1 MVLKIVIYL
10 LLSKYISLKLEFNLK
25 KNVIYLLKYFYL
37 L

>member
-1 MVLKIVIYL
+1 MVLKIVIY